1 MHMYCHL
8 SLIILLL
15 FVPFLFVIY
24 NRQGIAFL
32 VHVFIIEDLIQLTFF
47 GEPFAYFILYQ
58 AVILAR
64 NNHVHASNLL
74 HQSPNLIL

>member
-47 GEPFAYFILYQ
+47 GEPFAYFILYKESSWPETIMFMLQ
-58 AVILAR
+58 IYYTKVQI
-64 NNHVHASNLL
+64 
-74 HQSPNLIL
+74 